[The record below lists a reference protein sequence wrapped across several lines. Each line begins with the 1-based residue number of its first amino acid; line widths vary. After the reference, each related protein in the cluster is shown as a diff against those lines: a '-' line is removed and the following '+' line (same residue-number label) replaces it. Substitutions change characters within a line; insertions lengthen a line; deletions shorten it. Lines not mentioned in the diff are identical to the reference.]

1 VFAWIEHAGAAL
13 VIAVFAV
20 LLWRPAALRSSIDS
34 DKEGRVG
41 ELAALLGDHA
51 AREAEIERLLPL
63 VSRFPPN
70 EDATRSLADAL
81 SKCDMS
87 GLSDSSRA
95 QLARRLYAITAGD
108 DLQGDRLAVMLNQIQ
123 DAGIEARCSPIAIQ
137 SIVDAARRVARTDP
151 KPRKDWW

>member
-1 VFAWIEHAGAAL
+1 M
-13 VIAVFAV
+13 
-20 LLWRPAALRSSIDS
+20 
-34 DKEGRVG
+34 G
-41 ELAALLGDHA
+41 ELAALLGDRA
-51 AREAEIERLLPL
+51 AREPEIERLLPL

-108 DLQGDRLAVMLNQIQ
+108 DLQGDQLGLMLNQIQ

-137 SIVDAARRVARTDP
+137 SIVDSARRVARTDP